1 MTVSDPA
8 LNWWFEH
15 YSTVIFWGDP
25 SPPIR
30 DYVTYGQPL
39 MDIELLLH
47 VAPFLYLPPRSHPF
61 LEVLERLVTLKIG
74 TPVTGAQWPA

>member
-1 MTVSDPA
+1 
-8 LNWWFEH
+8 
-15 YSTVIFWGDP
+15 
-25 SPPIR
+25 
-30 DYVTYGQPL
+30 